1 MGYEPLR
8 GEDIAEIIHLI
19 SMLPDRVN
27 VNDILIMPMA
37 QASATIFHKM

>member
-8 GEDIAEIIHLI
+8 GEDIAEIIHFI